1 METSNCAAPAPQIS
15 QPPPPRQARGRRPA
29 RGSPRQPAKCAPATP
44 RLRPPGAPQGLGT
57 GGVPGA
63 VQPRAE
69 FWGTPHWAP
78 ARPSP
83 RAAPDPRREPAPRP
97 HDGRAGRDPGPAYAP
112 PCPRGRP
119 EGTARRTE
127 GGTEGL
133 RIGRPLPTS
142 VRASV
147 APAQPSRRSRAPSS
161 ARPAPAAAHA
171 RHSGPRHPPTRGR
184 PRAAPA
190 AGRAAP
196 SAAGAGE
203 RERASAE
210 RARNGHEAGTERAR
224 SGRARERG
232 EREGAGRG
240 CGAGAE
246 RGRARGEEWRGA
258 GAWRA
263 KVWDEGAS
271 RGRARVQGAGQ
282 RAGAGGWGLR
292 GSSGRQGPAFHFKK
306 QKATNTPRG
315 DVAASGERPCGNS
328 RGAAKILILG
338 IWQ

>member
-1 METSNCAAPAPQIS
+1 MPH
-15 QPPPPRQARGRRPA
+15 RGW
-29 RGSPRQPAKCAPATP
+29 
-44 RLRPPGAPQGLGT
+44 GLG
-57 GGVPGA
+57 GPGA
-63 VQPRAE
+63 VQPLAE
-69 FWGTPHWAP
+69 FRGTPHWAP
-78 ARPSP
+78 ARPSQ
-83 RAAPDPRREPAPRP
+83 RASPDPRWEPAPRP

-119 EGTARRTE
+119 EGTARRRE

-171 RHSGPRHPPTRGR
+171 LHSGPRHPPTRGR

-210 RARNGHEAGTERAR
+210 RARNGHEAGTKRAR
-224 SGRARERG
+224 SGRAQGEDAGRAPREGGRGVRNGVGWARG
-232 EREGAGRG
+232 ER
-240 CGAGAE
+240 
-246 RGRARGEEWRGA
+246 
-258 GAWRA
+258 
-263 KVWDEGAS
+263 KVWDEGAR
-271 RGRARVQGAGQ
+271 RGRARVQGAGR

-292 GSSGRQGPAFHFKK
+292 GRAQGETRASLSFKKRQGNKH
-306 QKATNTPRG
+306 R
-315 DVAASGERPCGNS
+315 ER
-328 RGAAKILILG
+328 
-338 IWQ
+338 